1 MNRSSFCAITLT
13 LVLAACGP
21 RDSTGT
27 PGTGAAGAATAATA
41 AAPATGHT
49 IEIKA
54 VADEK
59 GNRFEPNKVE
69 AKPGDVLKFT
79 LVSGVHNVSWPAD
92 KNPSSVTFPE
102 PSEMLQLPGQT
113 LEIPVTFPKGEYH
126 WQCDPHAAL
135 GMTGELEV
143 E

>member
-1 MNRSSFCAITLT
+1 VSRFSFGAIAAALM
-13 LVLAACGP
+13 LAACGGKEP
-21 RDSTGT
+21 AAEPAG
-27 PGTGAAGAATAATA
+27 GATAAPAAATAPA
-41 AAPATGHT
+41 ATGRT
-49 IEIKA
+49 IEVRA
-54 VADEK
+54 VSDEK
-59 GNRFEPNKVE
+59 GNRFEPSKVE

-92 KNPSSVTFPE
+92 KNPSNAKLPD

-135 GMTGELEV
+135 GMVGELEV

>member
-1 MNRSSFCAITLT
+1 MNRSSFYAITLS
-13 LVLAACGP
+13 LVLAACGA

-27 PGTGAAGAATAATA
+27 PAAGAAGAPAAASA
-41 AAPATGHT
+41 AAPATGRT
-49 IEIKA
+49 IEIRT
-54 VADEK
+54 VSDEK

-92 KNPSSVTFPE
+92 KNPSGVTFPE

>member
-1 MNRSSFCAITLT
+1 VSRFSLGAIAATL
-13 LVLAACGP
+13 LLAACGGKDP
-21 RDSTGT
+21 AAEPAG
-27 PGTGAAGAATAATA
+27 GAPAASAAATAPPA
-41 AAPATGHT
+41 AGRT
-49 IEIKA
+49 IEVHA
-54 VADEK
+54 VSDEK
-59 GNRFEPNKVE
+59 GNRFEPSKVE

-92 KNPSSVTFPE
+92 KNPSSAKLPD

-135 GMTGELEV
+135 GMVGELEV